1 MLLNYNKSW
10 NIKKLFKVA
19 DDDNATKHQKKP
31 EQLAIIRPLT
41 KVLIKLCDLD
51 FYNIYYTLLKFSRLF
66 ATWFRRFKQ
75 AAETNSLNKEVF
87 WNYYTNSQSKSVQ
100 V

>member
-1 MLLNYNKSW
+1 MTIMQL
-10 NIKKLFKVA
+10 
-19 DDDNATKHQKKP
+19 KHQKKP

-51 FYNIYYTLLKFSRLF
+51 FYNIYYTLLKFSRVF

-75 AAETNSLNKEVF
+75 AAKTNSLNKEVF